1 MIGKRRQDMIKYYSI
16 KIFDGVRH
24 PVEVTD
30 YLWVLSAPIGS
41 IKFCQNFITE
51 NLHKANNDAT
61 FLLSRLEDFQT
72 ILRLYSMCN
81 KITSLFNLNVFNS
94 PIDHN
99 LAKWLKQF
107 YALSPTPPTN
117 PQHTSYSHIIANM
130 SINEGGLCL
139 QHPLSMFQCYYFIH
153 AFY

>member
-1 MIGKRRQDMIKYYSI
+1 MIANYSI

-30 YLWVLSAPIGS
+30 YLRVLSAPIGS

-72 ILRLYSMCN
+72 ILRLYSMCTVN

-94 PIDHN
+94 PIDQLPHCFIFVGKNCLSN
-99 LAKWLKQF
+99 LAK
-107 YALSPTPPTN
+107 
-117 PQHTSYSHIIANM
+117 
-130 SINEGGLCL
+130 
-139 QHPLSMFQCYYFIH
+139 
-153 AFY
+153 